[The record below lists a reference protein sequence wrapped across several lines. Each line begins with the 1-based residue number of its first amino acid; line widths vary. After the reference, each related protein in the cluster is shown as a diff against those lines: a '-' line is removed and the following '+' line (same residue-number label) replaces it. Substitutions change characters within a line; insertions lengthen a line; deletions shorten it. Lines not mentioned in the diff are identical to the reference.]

1 MKKIAFAALAPLAL
15 FALAGCA
22 KTDDPNAEA
31 SADNV
36 EMPAEEAMNSAEASA
51 MPVEDKTAAEASEAA
66 APAKTPDEVKDAA
79 IKTAADF
86 EDLEK
91 ADAEPKQ

>member
-15 FALAGCA
+15 AALAGCA
-22 KTDDPNAEA
+22 KTDDPNAQA

-51 MPVEDKTAAEASEAA
+51 MPVEDKAAASEAA
-66 APAKTPDEVKDAA
+66 APVKTPDEVKEAA
-79 IKTAADF
+79 AKTAADF

-91 ADAEPKQ
+91 SDAEPKQ

>member
-1 MKKIAFAALAPLAL
+1 MKKFAFAALAPLAL
-15 FALAGCA
+15 VALAGCA

-51 MPVEDKTAAEASEAA
+51 MPVEDKGAATEAA
-66 APAKTPDEVKDAA
+66 APAKTPDEVKEAA
-79 IKTAADF
+79 AKTAADF

>member
-15 FALAGCA
+15 VALAGCA
-22 KTDDPNAEA
+22 KTDDPNAQA

-51 MPVEDKTAAEASEAA
+51 MPVEDKTAATEAAVPTKTLDEAKEAA
-66 APAKTPDEVKDAA
+66 A
-79 IKTAADF
+79 KTAADF
-86 EDLEK
+86 DDLEK
-91 ADAEPKQ
+91 ADAEPKE